1 MPPIFK
7 KKYLYDSVV
16 KSFDY
21 AKEEYGIDK
30 LPKKGIIIYSY
41 EFGILKEVLEKYKFK
56 FEKFKRFLSVENKL
70 AIGVSS
76 TSAPNAAACVDE
88 MAALGCE
95 SVINIGLAG
104 SLSLKMSA
112 GDIVLCDKA
121 LRDEGASYHYIKPS
135 KFAYPSFGLNSY
147 IKKIFYKNEIKFKEA
162 SSWTTDAPYR
172 ETNVEIKRYF
182 KEGILTVEMEASA
195 VFAVADYYKIKSA
208 SVFVISDIVCENK
221 WDRNF
226 NSKKVKDSLY
236 NIFSVILKQYFV

>member
-21 AKEEYGIDK
+21 AKEEYGISS
-30 LPKKGIIIYSY
+30 LPKQGIIIYPY
-41 EFGILKEVLEKYKFK
+41 EFGILKEVLEKFK
-56 FEKFKRFLSVENKL
+56 FTFKKNKKFISVENKL
-70 AIGVSS
+70 AIGISS

-95 SVINIGLAG
+95 SVINIGVAG
-104 SLSLKMSA
+104 SLSLETKI

-121 LRDEGASYHYIKPS
+121 LRDEGVSYHYIKPN
-135 KFAYPSFGLNSY
+135 KFAYPSLDLNSY
-147 IKKIFYKNEIKFKEA
+147 IKRIFYKNDVKFKEA

-172 ETNVEIKRYF
+172 ETNAEIKKYF

-195 VFAVADYYKIKSA
+195 VFSVADYYKVKSA

-236 NIFSVILKQYFV
+236 NIFSVILKGYSV

>member
-1 MPPIFK
+1 MPPILK
-7 KKYLYDSVV
+7 NKYLYESVV

-21 AKEEYGIDK
+21 AKEEYGISK
-30 LPKKGIIIYSY
+30 LPKNGIIIYSY
-41 EFGILKEVLEKYKFK
+41 EFGVLKEVLEKYKFK
-56 FEKFKRFLSVENKL
+56 FEKFKKFLSVENKL

-76 TSAPNAAACVDE
+76 VSAPNAAACVDE

-95 SVINIGLAG
+95 SVINIGVAG
-104 SLSLKMSA
+104 SLSLETKI

-121 LRDEGASYHYIKPS
+121 LRDEGVSYHYIKPN
-135 KFAYPSFGLNSY
+135 KFVYPSSDLNSY
-147 IKKIFYKNEIKFKEA
+147 IKRIFYKNDVKFKEA

-172 ETNVEIKRYF
+172 ETNVEIKKYF

-195 VFAVADYYKIKSA
+195 VFSVADYYKIKSA
-208 SVFVISDIVCENK
+208 SVFAISDIVCENK

-236 NIFSVILKQYFV
+236 NIFSVILKEYSV